1 MRNARTFKKTTE
13 ADLPVLF
20 HVTISE
26 TLCQCIVPKQIFH
39 AHLKVTLK
47 TQQRQAD
54 LNYIPTAIAHPV
66 SEFLRDLKHVFI
78 ILMRRP
84 QHTCYY
90 FILLHIVTYTA
101 TTERNGSPFHIS
113 QKPGVRFSP
122 ARLCEPAHYF
132 LKRSSLYEQW
142 FDGTEQNP

>member
-1 MRNARTFKKTTE
+1 MKPLIK
-13 ADLPVLF
+13 
-20 HVTISE
+20 
-26 TLCQCIVPKQIFH
+26 PKCLQQGDKIAVVSPCNGFH